1 MTLYRATVLDT
12 PRDPFV
18 HGTEALVAEDD
29 CGLVIRDGVIVA
41 RGPFAQIA
49 RTHPD
54 GDRVDLRPGLLLPGL
69 VDTHVHY
76 PQLRAIAGLGMPL
89 LEWLDRRALPEES
102 RLADE
107 AYAEAVAD
115 EFLAALVAAGTTT
128 ALVFGAHFA
137 TAMEVFF
144 AAAERSGLRISA
156 GQVVSDRI
164 LRPDLLT
171 TSEVA
176 LSEGRKLIE
185 RWHGQGRLRYAV
197 TPRFALSTSE
207 AMLEACA
214 ELLQTADELLF
225 TSHLNESPAEVA
237 RVAELFP
244 RVEHYL
250 GCYHGH
256 GLLGDR
262 SVFAHDVHP
271 TDRELDLLAAS
282 GAWVAHCPTSN
293 SALGSGLF
301 PMRRHLDRG
310 ARVAIGSDVGA
321 GTGFCLFKE
330 GLQAYF
336 VQQLLGADGLPLT
349 PAHLLYLCTL
359 AGARAL
365 GLDAT
370 TGDLGVGKEFDA
382 IWLRPSESSTLATAL
397 RHAADPSDAL
407 AKVFALATP
416 ADIGTVWV
424 GGERVKSGDAARRR

>member
-12 PRDPFV
+12 PRDAFV
-18 HGTEALVAEDD
+18 HGAEALAAEEDG
-29 CGLVIRDGVIVA
+29 GLVVRDGVIAA
-41 RGPFAQIA
+41 RGSYAEVRA
-49 RTHPD
+49 AHPD
-54 GDRVDLRPGLLLPGL
+54 EDPVDLRPGLLLPGL

-76 PQLRAIAGLGMPL
+76 PQIRAIAGLGLPL
-89 LEWLDRRALPEES
+89 LEWLDRCALPEES

-107 AYAEAVAD
+107 GYAEAVAA
-115 EFLAALVAAGTTT
+115 EFLAALAAAGTTT
-128 ALVFGAHFA
+128 ALVFGAHYAAA
-137 TAMEVFF
+137 TEVFF
-144 AAAERSGLRISA
+144 AAAERSRLRITA

-164 LRPDLLT
+164 LPPDLLT
-171 TSEVA
+171 TPEVA

-197 TPRFALSTSE
+197 TPRFAMSTSE
-207 AMLEACA
+207 SMLDACA
-214 ELLQTADELLF
+214 ELLQTADGLLF

-244 RVEHYL
+244 SSEHYL
-250 GCYHGH
+250 GCYAAY
-256 GLLGDR
+256 GLVGDR

-271 TDRELDLLAAS
+271 TGRELELLGS
-282 GAWVAHCPTSN
+282 TRAWVAHCPTSN

-301 PMRRHLDRG
+301 PLRRHLEQG
-310 ARVAIGSDVGA
+310 VRVALGTDVGA
-321 GTGFCLFKE
+321 GTGFSLFKE

-336 VQQLLGADGLPLT
+336 AQQLLGADGLPLT

-370 TGDLGVGKEFDA
+370 IGDLRVGKEFDA
-382 IWLRPSESSTLATAL
+382 IWLRPAESSTLATVL

-416 ADIGTVWV
+416 ADIAAVWV
-424 GGERVKSGDAARRR
+424 GGDRVR